1 MSNNEHVSE
10 TRRSER
16 GYRGHVLNLP
26 QDIKSFLN
34 RLPSHVSD
42 LPILVVRRHGMD
54 NSHRDFTVRR
64 HQVLEAV
71 LWLKTNNPYF
81 KDVEIDQEAIES
93 LPENGIP
100 SDLRYVE
107 SELCT
112 NEIQDEGPARE
123 PLLPNDMNEEP
134 LLESVKSSFIPQQ
147 QQQRKDEDAIREIV
161 NEEDPLE
168 WPFIEGVV
176 VNEFRTDGLATMAF
190 PTLFT
195 FGKGDPTSRAR
206 QHGVTHTEAFKHSIK
221 FAERLSD
228 GKYRWRFASHPR
240 FPYWARDMKQRHQLL
255 SQANIYLRQHPTDA
269 NMTMEELKEMVNS
282 MSGKQMVNRV
292 QHYVSK
298 VQGTN
303 QYWYQCLQELLA
315 LIEQKDCPTFF
326 FTFSAADSYCPKLQR
341 LLQSEENATHSVC
354 MKGVVDNPHLTDW
367 HFK

>member
-123 PLLPNDMNEEP
+123 SLLPNDMNKEP

-240 FPYWARDMKQRHQLL
+240 FPYWALDMKQRHQFL
-255 SQANIYLRQHPTDA
+255 SQANIQL
-269 NMTMEELKEMVNS
+269 M
-282 MSGKQMVNRV
+282 
-292 QHYVSK
+292 
-298 VQGTN
+298 
-303 QYWYQCLQELLA
+303 
-315 LIEQKDCPTFF
+315 
-326 FTFSAADSYCPKLQR
+326 
-341 LLQSEENATHSVC
+341 
-354 MKGVVDNPHLTDW
+354 LT
-367 HFK
+367 